1 MTQCH
6 SIHSDDSLRLP
17 KEYRKKLSSNK
28 TQFVK
33 QILRKN
39 SLNTVCEEAKC
50 PNIAEC
56 FSNNTATFMIMGDRC
71 TRRCKFCSVTTK
83 KPLALDSDEK
93 FHLAQAISDL
103 NLDYVVITSVDRDDL
118 EDYGVNHFIE
128 IIFYL
133 KEVFPTIKIELLTP
147 DFKARFDL
155 LDKLIKAPFEVFGHN
170 IETVPRL
177 YKQLRA
183 QSDFLTTTSVLNYVS
198 VNSHITTKTGMM
210 VGLGEND
217 DEVLANLSLAKS
229 LGVKIVTIGQYLRPS
244 LKHWP
249 IDRYVSTQ
257 SFSKFTQFGLSIGLN
272 VFADTFV
279 RSSYKAKQ
287 SFIDSN
293 LMI

>member
-33 QILRKN
+33 QVLRKN

-118 EDYGVNHFIE
+118 EDYGINHFIE

-177 YKQLRA
+177 YKQLRP
-183 QSDFLTTTSVLNYVS
+183 QSDFLTTTSLLNYVS
-198 VNSHITTKTGMM
+198 TNSHITTKTGMM

-249 IDRYVSTQ
+249 IDRYVSIE
-257 SFSKFTQFGLSIGLN
+257 SFSKFTKFGLSIGLN

-287 SFIDSN
+287 SFIATLS
-293 LMI
+293 